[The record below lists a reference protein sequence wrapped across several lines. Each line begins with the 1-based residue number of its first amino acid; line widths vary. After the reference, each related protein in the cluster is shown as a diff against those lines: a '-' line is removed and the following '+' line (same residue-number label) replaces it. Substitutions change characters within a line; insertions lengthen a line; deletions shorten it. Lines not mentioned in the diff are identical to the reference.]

1 MNPDQDRRDPDR
13 NRRSTDVRLIDLEE
27 ANDKQRKA
35 NVLQQIANVKQK
47 RENRVFYVLV
57 LIAAAL
63 IAYSYN
69 HDARTHSK
77 QNHTE
82 IARVQ
87 TVASALANVTSQIS
101 KNQQATCK
109 VQARSLTAGVY
120 LRTGLLDVSKF
131 LAVVI
136 PAELP
141 LNATQSKYLDGIE
154 SRFTHYYNI
163 EKHQPTHKTCAS
175 ADKKTKTTKAKT
187 KP

>member
-1 MNPDQDRRDPDR
+1 MIPDQDSRNPDR
-13 NRRSTDVRLIDLEE
+13 NRRSIDIRLIELEE
-27 ANDKQRKA
+27 ANEKQRKA

-57 LIAAAL
+57 LISAAL

-69 HDARTHSK
+69 HDARAHSK

-87 TVASALANVTSQIS
+87 TVASALANVTGQIAQD
-101 KNQQATCK
+101 QQATCK

-131 LAVVI
+131 LTIVV
-136 PAELP
+136 PD
-141 LNATQSKYLDGIE
+141 NQSKYLEGIE
-154 SRFTHYYNI
+154 ANFTNYYNI

-175 ADKKTKTTKAKT
+175 ADKTTKAKT
-187 KP
+187 KAKP